1 MQYLIIDQISLNQPM
16 HSGLHCTLLVL
27 VVGSSAANLLS
38 ETVFEWPFQLVRR
51 WLMQKTFARTDV
63 TEGYKNIE
71 EEVLETKPVAERPHN
86 EMKP

>member
-1 MQYLIIDQISLNQPM
+1 
-16 HSGLHCTLLVL
+16 
-27 VVGSSAANLLS
+27 
-38 ETVFEWPFQLVRR
+38 
-51 WLMQKTFARTDV
+51 MQKTFARTDV